1 METDL
6 QVVSLFT
13 VKKYG
18 EIFCGF
24 FFSLSFKSFAES
36 GGERIM

>member
-24 FFSLSFKSFAES
+24 FFLSFESFAES